1 MALARLAG
9 SVALKMPELHHQSGV
24 GGRGDAAGGEVHH
37 GQTAFGT
44 DFQHE
49 FQRRAVFLGEVGDFL
64 FGQGAQGADFAEDH
78 AAVAYGFHDVAGAGF
93 ALGADHGRAF
103 RDAAQGLAEVAGA
116 AHERHGEV
124 ALVDVETVVGGRQD
138 FAFVDVVHAEGFED
152 AGFDDVP
159 DAGLRHDRNGHR
171 VHDAEHDGR
180 IGHAGHAPGLAD
192 VGGNAFERHD
202 GARARFLRDLRL
214 FGGGD
219 VHDDAAFH
227 HFRQTG
233 LELKRTFFHD
243 LSP

>member
-1 MALARLAG
+1 MASTPIRGAEEPIASLHALFGSDGRDFQSGHGLAEIAG
-9 SVALKMPELHHQSGV
+9 HFGEHLVVVVVRDGGDDGLGAFGGIGGLEDAGPHEHAVEAELHHQSG
-24 GGRGDAAGGEVHH
+24 
-37 GQTAFGT
+37 
-44 DFQHE
+44 
-49 FQRRAVFLGEVGDFL
+49 
-64 FGQGAQGADFAEDH
+64 
-78 AAVAYGFHDVAGAGF
+78 
-93 ALGADHGRAF
+93 
-103 RDAAQGLAEVAGA
+103 
-116 AHERHGEV
+116 
-124 ALVDVETVVGGRQD
+124 VGGRQD